1 MNTMKLLSVLS
12 LSLVMLITS
21 SCASQ
26 AQHNELTDEEENEGW
41 TLLFDGESTDRWRGY
56 NKDAFPEEGWA
67 VEEGHLV
74 VLPDG
79 GGGDIITK
87 EKYGNFVLKMEWKV
101 AEGANGGIFYRA
113 MEQPS
118 QPIYW
123 SAPEVQILDNE
134 NHPDADQGENGNRKS
149 GSLYDLIPAQPQ
161 NANPFGEWNSVKI
174 VADGANIEH
183 WQNGEKVLEYGL
195 WTNEWYEMIRNSKFL
210 EHPEFG
216 DAREGYIGL
225 QDHGN
230 RVEFRNIK
238 IKELN

>member
-1 MNTMKLLSVLS
+1 MKLLSVLS

-161 NANPFGEWNSVKI
+161 NANPYGEWNSVKI

-183 WQNGEKVLEYGL
+183 WQNGERVLEFEL
-195 WTNEWYEMIRNSKFL
+195 WTNE
-210 EHPEFG
+210 
-216 DAREGYIGL
+216 
-225 QDHGN
+225 
-230 RVEFRNIK
+230 
-238 IKELN
+238 

>member
-101 AEGANGGIFYRA
+101 AEG
-113 MEQPS
+113 
-118 QPIYW
+118 
-123 SAPEVQILDNE
+123 D
-134 NHPDADQGENGNRKS
+134 RKS
-149 GSLYDLIPAQPQ
+149 TRL
-161 NANPFGEWNSVKI
+161 NSSH
-174 VADGANIEH
+174 VAMSYAVFCL
-183 WQNGEKVLEYGL
+183 KKK
-195 WTNEWYEMIRNSKFL
+195 S
-210 EHPEFG
+210 
-216 DAREGYIGL
+216 DAYMCI
-225 QDHGN
+225 
-230 RVEFRNIK
+230 
-238 IKELN
+238 